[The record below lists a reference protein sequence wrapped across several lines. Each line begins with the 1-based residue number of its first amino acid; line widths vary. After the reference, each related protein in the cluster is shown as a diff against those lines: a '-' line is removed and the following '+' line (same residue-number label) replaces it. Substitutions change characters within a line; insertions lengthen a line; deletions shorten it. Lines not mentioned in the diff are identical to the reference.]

1 MSEIL
6 SVDGLHVRYGHVHA
20 VRDVS
25 FAVQAGGLMTIVGAN
40 GAGKTSILNA
50 IAGLVRPAGGSITFK
65 GVDVTRKPAHKMVAD
80 GLVQVPEGR
89 EVLESLS
96 VAENLALGAWHRR
109 SSSTDNIERMY
120 ERFPVLAQRRG
131 LQAGSLSG
139 GEQQMLAIARALV
152 AEPEL
157 LLMDEPS
164 MGLAPRIVDE
174 VFEVIASI
182 QHSGTTVVLVEQNA
196 RRALATADY
205 GYVLEIGEVVHEG
218 PADDLLV
225 DERVIEAYLG
235 IE

>member
-6 SVDGLHVRYGHVHA
+6 NVDGLHVRYGHVHA

-25 FAVQAGGLMTIVGAN
+25 FAVQAGGLMTLVGAN

-50 IAGLVRPAGGSITFK
+50 IAGLVRPAGGNITFK
-65 GVDVTRKPAHKMVAD
+65 GVDVTRRPAHKMVAD

-96 VAENLALGAWHRR
+96 VAENLALGAWHRK
-109 SSSTDNIERMY
+109 SSSKDNIEHMY
-120 ERFPVLAQRRG
+120 ERFPVLAQRRE

-139 GEQQMLAIARALV
+139 GEQQMLSIARALV

-182 QHSGTTVVLVEQNA
+182 QQSGTTVVLVEQNA
-196 RRALATADY
+196 RRALSAADY

-218 PADDLLV
+218 PAGDLLV